1 MSGTQKSTFRTQT
14 SLSLYHLLP
23 QDWNNFLFFSK
34 GGNYLWNDIEPIKQT
49 REYMKILTTVI
60 KIVPI
65 FVTTPTDLEYTAN
78 DEINLAYVLC

>member
-1 MSGTQKSTFRTQT
+1 MSGTQKSAFRTQT

-34 GGNYLWNDIEPIKQT
+34 RGNYLWNDIEPIKQT

-65 FVTTPTDLEYTAN
+65 FVTTPTDFEYTAN